1 MKNIP
6 LSVLVVTVAVGAV
19 IGAVT
24 SSLLAPSEAPESDG
38 PPPVVVEASG
48 SSDLEAGMR
57 SLRKAND
64 DLADLQSPR
73 LMHHRLYGR
82 LPKASDSIL
91 LSPGASGRTSTRSRA
106 CAQVAS
112 AQRR

>member
-24 SSLLAPSEAPESDG
+24 SSLLAPSQDPAADG

-48 SSDLEAGMR
+48 AYRGRALR
-57 SLRKAND
+57 S
-64 DLADLQSPR
+64 
-73 LMHHRLYGR
+73 G
-82 LPKASDSIL
+82 
-91 LSPGASGRTSTRSRA
+91 GEF
-106 CAQVAS
+106 
-112 AQRR
+112 